1 MNRVLC
7 DGGLSNRLN
16 ALLFALVLK
25 RHFKHDWSIS
35 WPINN
40 WCGAPLESLF
50 VPPLPVDSHSLKHYR
65 ERSSALMLMQENQLD
80 FPKPRLVLHQHLPG
94 LHAYAELLNRPQES
108 VYFHNLI
115 PVWADAADVHAAV
128 RSLELAP
135 DVAQRARAF
144 CDTHAIDRQVIGLHI
159 RKTDF
164 GDRIDDEALFD
175 EVSRSTQQ
183 RYFVCSDSADV
194 NRRFTQLP
202 NCDVFEKTAYPEKV
216 QAHAGWLHW
225 TTDADGRNFPYN
237 IERGAQSV
245 IEGLIDLLILSR
257 TEMRV
262 TSGSTFLAMAR
273 LFQAAGF
280 FSQAAPPHRVIPAHA
295 GIHCAADAPSPA
307 VDPGLRRD
315 DGSAPAAAS
324 PHVIPAHAGIHP
336 QPKASPMNAPLEARK
351 FDLSQVDENEHLIP
365 RPYGT
370 LQTLNLDHLYRYAFA
385 KGFCYNADVLDAAM
399 GCGYASLLLNCKSY
413 TGVDIDPNMVAFANE
428 VYLPMTGKGRYLQ
441 GSVLELPVPDRS
453 IDTFISFET
462 IEHIQP
468 GEVGQYFAEVKRV
481 LRPGGR
487 FLCSTPIYRGD
498 KFGLLTRY
506 HPYEFRYQQF
516 EATLLGQGLAIVE
529 TLYQWPP
536 HFTLEHV
543 TPTLAQ
549 TQQAAP
555 FLTVCV
561 CQLPA

>member
-25 RHFKHDWSIS
+25 RRLGQEWSIS
-35 WPINN
+35 WPLNN
-40 WCGAPLESLF
+40 WCGAPLDSLLK
-50 VPPLPVDSHSLKHYR
+50 PPLLVDTHSLKHYR
-65 ERSSALMLMQENQLD
+65 EQSNALMLMQENQLD
-80 FPKPRLVLHQHLPG
+80 FPPERIVLHQHLPG
-94 LHAYAELLNRPQES
+94 LHAYAELLNRPQGS

-115 PVWADAADVHAAV
+115 PAWADAADVHAAV

-135 DVAQRARAF
+135 DVAQRAGAF
-144 CDTHAIDRQVIGLHI
+144 CDAHRIDRSVIGLHI

-164 GDRIDDEALFD
+164 GDRIDDRALFL
-175 EVSRSTQQ
+175 EASHSNR
-183 RYFVCSDSADV
+183 RYFVCSDSAEA
-194 NRRFTQLP
+194 NQRFATLP
-202 NCDVFEKTAYPEKV
+202 NCVVFEKTAFPEKV
-216 QAHAGWLHW
+216 QAQAGWQHW
-225 TTDADGRNFPYN
+225 TTDSEGRNFPYN
-237 IERGAQSV
+237 IERGATSV
-245 IEGLIDLLILSR
+245 VEGLIDLLILSR
-257 TEMRV
+257 TEMRI
-262 TSGSTFLAMAR
+262 TSGSTFLATAR
-273 LFQAAGF
+273 LFQSAGF
-280 FSQAAPPHRVIPAHA
+280 FQPAATVAEPTNHV
-295 GIHCAADAPSPA
+295 
-307 VDPGLRRD
+307 V
-315 DGSAPAAAS
+315 SAPAEVHPAA
-324 PHVIPAHAGIHP
+324 
-336 QPKASPMNAPLEARK
+336 KAPTMNAPLEARK
-351 FDLSQVDENEHLIP
+351 FELAEVDENEHLIP

-428 VYLPMTGKGRYLQ
+428 VYLPMTKKGRYLQ
-441 GSVLELPVPDRS
+441 GSVLELPVADRS

-468 GEVGQYFAEVKRV
+468 GEVAQYFAEVKRV

-516 EATLLGQGLAIVE
+516 EATLLGQGLHIME

-543 TPTLAQ
+543 MPTFAQ
-549 TQQAAP
+549 TQQPAP

-561 CQLPA
+561 CQKPA